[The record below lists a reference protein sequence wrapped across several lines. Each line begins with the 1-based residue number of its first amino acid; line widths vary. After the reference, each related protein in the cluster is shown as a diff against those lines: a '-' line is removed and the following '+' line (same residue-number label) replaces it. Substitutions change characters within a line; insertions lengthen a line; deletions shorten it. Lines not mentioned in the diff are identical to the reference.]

1 MIYAADGMMTPR
13 NIFLSGYGSTTNQIL
28 HGKRILIL
36 AGCIPIYKTVL
47 PMFGSFYQPPT
58 TNQYLFLSPFLVCV
72 YPIMVRKTMQ
82 NDYPV
87 YLHGEPEN
95 SFCLEG

>member
-58 TNQYLFLSPFLVCV
+58 TNHRRILVLIAISGLCV
-72 YPIMVRKTMQ
+72 SHYGTQ
-82 NDYPV
+82 NDAK
-87 YLHGEPEN
+87 
-95 SFCLEG
+95 